1 MSSTRP
7 PPPETPAAEPARSER
22 TPPGEPPLALTFAC
36 STYDRVL
43 ALRTGDVRPEG
54 IDLTFRAIENPR
66 QIFDR
71 MGWNAEFDLAEFS
84 STEYITRVARGD
96 RTFVALPVFPSRV
109 FRHGYIF
116 VNRRR
121 IAQPK
126 DLAGKR
132 IGIVLY
138 TQTAMLWV
146 RGMLADEHGVD
157 PDTITWVQGSMRAA
171 GAHGNPN
178 PPALLKPP
186 RVEANTSARSLEEL
200 LDSGEIDAVAG
211 TRVPAC
217 YGRNPD
223 IVRLFPDFRA
233 VESEYFKRTR
243 IHPIM
248 HLVAMK
254 REVYDRHPWAA
265 ERLYDAFMAAK
276 QHCYDMLNIE
286 MAPRYVLPWLQADA
300 EEMYRVFGP
309 DPWPYGV
316 TANRPT
322 LEALMRYMVEQHY
335 LARPL
340 PLTDLFVGETDW
352 KPPVAPRI

>member
-1 MSSTRP
+1 MQNIELS
-7 PPPETPAAEPARSER
+7 
-22 TPPGEPPLALTFAC
+22 FAC
-36 STYDRVL
+36 GTYDRML
-43 ALRTGDVRPEG
+43 ALRTGEVKPDG
-54 IDLTFRAIENPR
+54 IELAFKAIENPR

-84 STEYITRVARGD
+84 STEYITRRARGD

-121 IAQPK
+121 IARPQ

-132 IGIVLY
+132 IGLVLY

-146 RGMLADEHGVD
+146 RGMLAAEYGVAAD
-157 PDTITWVQGSMRAA
+157 SITWVEGSMREP
-171 GAHGNPN
+171 GVHGNPN
-178 PPALLKPP
+178 PPKLLKPP
-186 RVEANTSARSLEEL
+186 RVEPNRTDKSLEQL
-200 LDSGEIDAVAG
+200 LDCGELDAVAG

-223 IVRLFPDFRA
+223 IVRLFPDVRA
-233 VESEYFKRTR
+233 VEKDYYKRTR

-254 REVYDRHPWAA
+254 REIHERYPWAA
-265 ERLYDAFMAAK
+265 ASLFKAFMAAK
-276 QHCYDMLNIE
+276 QRCYDLINIE
-286 MAPRYVLPWLQADA
+286 VAPRYVLPWLQADA
-300 EEMYRVFGP
+300 EEMYQVFGD

-316 TANRPT
+316 EANRPT
-322 LEALMRYMVEQHY
+322 LEALLAYMVEQHY
-335 LARPL
+335 IERPL
-340 PLTDLFVGETDW
+340 PFEDLFVGEVPW
-352 KPPVAPRI
+352 QGKAAARI